1 MRVAVLADTHSP
13 RFWKGCP
20 PGVAQAL
27 EGVDLVLHAGD
38 VCRAETLDELAAFAP
53 VQVVLGNNDGA
64 DVAAWGAP
72 EVLETELAGVR
83 VAMLHDSG
91 PSKGRGARL
100 RRRFP
105 DADLVVFGHSHIP
118 WDEVHE
124 GQRAF
129 NPGSPTDKRR
139 QPWPTMG
146 ELVLLDGRVVS
157 SRIFPVDRPGVSVR
171 A

>member
-1 MRVAVLADTHSP
+1 MARH
-13 RFWKGCP
+13 
-20 PGVAQAL
+20 L
-27 EGVDLVLHAGD
+27 EGVDLILHAGD
-38 VCRAETLDELAAFAP
+38 VCRRETLEELERFAP
-53 VQVVLGNNDGA
+53 VQAVLGNNDGP

-72 EVLETELAGVR
+72 EVLELDLDGLA

-91 PSKGRGARL
+91 AATGRGRRL

-118 WDEVHE
+118 WDEVTE

-139 QPWPTMG
+139 QPRGTMG
-146 ELVLLDGRVVS
+146 ELVVEG
-157 SRIFPVDRPGVSVR
+157 GVLVTLR
-171 A
+171 LHQL

>member
-1 MRVAVLADTHSP
+1 MAR
-13 RFWKGCP
+13 R
-20 PGVAQAL
+20 L
-27 EGVDLVLHAGD
+27 EGVDLILHAGD
-38 VCRAETLDELAAFAP
+38 VCRRETLEELERFAP
-53 VQVVLGNNDGA
+53 VRAVLGNNDGP

-72 EVLETELAGVR
+72 EVLELDLDGLA

-91 PSKGRGARL
+91 AATGRGRRL

-118 WDEVHE
+118 WDEVTE

-139 QPWPTMG
+139 QPHGTMG
-146 ELVLLDGRVVS
+146 ELVVEG
-157 SRIFPVDRPGVSVR
+157 GVLVTLR
-171 A
+171 LHQL

>member
-1 MRVAVLADTHSP
+1 MRVAVLADTHAP
-13 RFWKGCP
+13 RFWKRCP
-20 PGVAQAL
+20 PAVARQL
-27 EGVDLVLHAGD
+27 RDVDLVLHAGD
-38 VCRAETLDELAAFAP
+38 VCRASVLDELAAYAP
-53 VQVVLGNNDGA
+53 VLAVLGNNDGD
-64 DVAAWGAP
+64 DVAAWGGGVP

-91 PSKGRGARL
+91 AARGRGARL

-118 WDEVHE
+118 WDEVTD

-139 QPWPTMG
+139 QPRPTMG
-146 ELVLLDGRVVS
+146 LLRLVDGRVGSAEVVA
-157 SRIFPVDRPGVSVR
+157 VDQ